1 MGLKYKKK
9 LYICSGKVLFL
20 GICRMPL
27 LYKHRNGIS
36 CMKRKLHL
44 IIYVAFIVLLSG
56 CAQQPKKFVIGVS
69 QCSEDI
75 WRDKLN
81 DELKMGEYLNDSLI
95 VKLASSNDDNMLQN
109 KQVNQFIDEGV
120 DLLIV
125 SPNQLSAISKAV
137 ERAYDKGIPVILY
150 DRKTNSD
157 KYTAFIG
164 CDNYT
169 IGKSM
174 GTFIAQQLQGK
185 GRIVEIRGL
194 EGSSPAL
201 ERHRGFMDAIKPY
214 PGLQVVASEGGNWKE
229 EGGIQAMKRILKQ
242 TQDFDYVFA
251 HNDCLAWGAYVAA
264 RQMRVKRNYKYT
276 GVDGMAT
283 EGGGLELVRDGIFEA
298 SYLYPTKGDEVI
310 ALAMKILKH
319 QPYERDNYLSTSI
332 ITQANAALT
341 LMEARDAE
349 RQTHNL
355 KTLHKQVNQYLS
367 DYNSQKVMLIGLCLF
382 LFVCLAAAA
391 LIFRGYLIKVK
402 LNETLAKTN
411 GELKRLNV
419 ELGEK
424 NGELKRLNEEVLELT
439 HSRLVFFTNIS
450 HELRTPLTLIAD
462 PVEMLLEDSGIKG
475 KSRELLKMVQR
486 NALALQQLV
495 SNILDFRKIQ
505 NGKMELKLYRFDIV
519 KTLTMW
525 VGDFQLTAERKQIRL
540 HLDVDDLKGS
550 HEMIADQEKI
560 SRIVFNLL
568 SNALKYTPAG
578 GEIFVSLKDEGAN
591 LRLDVRDTGKGISQ
605 DEADK
610 IFERFFQAKGAASG
624 TGIGLALVKSFV
636 ELHHGEARVESEP
649 GKGSD
654 FIVVIPREQEGDS
667 QVIHND
673 VDIVDN
679 SVNASASTG
688 KNVVD
693 ESVLQYIDDGDRSH
707 GKVQQLVSENTN
719 RPTVLVIDDNTD
731 IRQYERTLLQDEYVV
746 LEAADGK
753 EGLAVALKE
762 VPDLVICDVM
772 MPVMDGLEFTKQL
785 KTNTATSHIPV
796 IMLTAK
802 NLEEHRAEGYE
813 HGADSYITKPFHSK
827 VLLAR
832 IENLLRQR
840 QLLKN
845 LYQGAQEA
853 EKEISES
860 HLEDRDKQFL
870 KQLQAII
877 QKNLSDSEF
886 GVEDMGQ
893 QIGLSRVQ
901 LYRKV
906 KAMTGSSVVDL
917 LRKARLA
924 KARRLLET
932 RSMSVSEVA
941 YEVGFSAPSYF
952 TKCFKEEYGMLPGD
966 VGNVMK

>member
-1 MGLKYKKK
+1 
-9 LYICSGKVLFL
+9 
-20 GICRMPL
+20 
-27 LYKHRNGIS
+27 
-36 CMKRKLHL
+36 MKRKLHL
-44 IIYVAFIVLLSG
+44 IIYVAIIVLLTG
-56 CAQQPKKFVIGVS
+56 CAQQPRKYVIGVS

-95 VKLASSNDDNMLQN
+95 VKLASSNDDNVLQN
-109 KQVNQFIDEGV
+109 KQINQFVDEGV

-242 TQDFDYVFA
+242 TQNFDYVFA
-251 HNDCLAWGAYVAA
+251 HNDRLAWGAYVAA

-349 RQTHNL
+349 RQARNL
-355 KTLHKQVNQYLS
+355 KALHKQVDQYLS

-424 NGELKRLNEEVLELT
+424 NEELKRLNEEVLELT

-462 PVEMLLEDSGIKG
+462 PVEMLLEDTGIKG

-654 FIVVIPREQEGDS
+654 FIVVIPRKQEGDS

-679 SVNASASTG
+679 SANASASDS

-693 ESVLQYIDDGDRSH
+693 ESVLQYIDDGDRSR

-845 LYQGAQEA
+845 LYQGTKEA
-853 EKEISES
+853 EKEISEA

-877 QKNLSDSEF
+877 QKNLSNSEF
-886 GVEDMGQ
+886 GVENMGQ

-966 VGNVMK
+966 VGNVLGNN

>member
-1 MGLKYKKK
+1 
-9 LYICSGKVLFL
+9 
-20 GICRMPL
+20 
-27 LYKHRNGIS
+27 
-36 CMKRKLHL
+36 MKRKLHL
-44 IIYVAFIVLLSG
+44 IIYVAIIVLLTG
-56 CAQQPKKFVIGVS
+56 CAQQPRKYVIGVS
-69 QCSEDI
+69 QCSEDT

-125 SPNQLSAISKAV
+125 SPNQLSAISKSV

-185 GRIVEIRGL
+185 GRIVEISGL

-264 RQMRVKRNYKYT
+264 RQMKVKRNYKYT

-462 PVEMLLEDSGIKG
+462 PVEMLLEDSCIKG

-917 LRKARLA
+917 LRKARLV

>member
-1 MGLKYKKK
+1 
-9 LYICSGKVLFL
+9 
-20 GICRMPL
+20 
-27 LYKHRNGIS
+27 
-36 CMKRKLHL
+36 MKRYLHL
-44 IIYVAFIVLLSG
+44 IIYMAFLVLLAS
-56 CAQQPKKFVIGVS
+56 CTQQPKKYVIGVS

-95 VKLASSNDDNMLQN
+95 VKLASSNDDNVLQN
-109 KQVNQFIDEGV
+109 KQVNQFVDEGV
-120 DLLIV
+120 DLLII

-137 ERAYDKGIPVILY
+137 ERAFDKGIPVILY

-169 IGKSM
+169 IGNSM
-174 GTFIAQQLQGK
+174 GKFIAQQLNGK
-185 GRIVEIRGL
+185 GRVVEICGL
-194 EGSSPAL
+194 DGSSPAL

-214 PGLQVVASEGGNWKE
+214 PGIQVVASEGGNWKE
-229 EGGIQAMKRILKQ
+229 EGGIQAMKRILKK
-242 TQDFDYVFA
+242 THDFDYVFA
-251 HNDCLAWGAYVAA
+251 HNDRLAWGAYVAA
-264 RQMRVKRNYKYT
+264 RQMGLERNYKYT

-319 QPYERDNYLSTSI
+319 QPYNRDNYLSTSI
-332 ITQANAALT
+332 ITKANAELT

-349 RQTHNL
+349 RQARNL
-355 KTLHKQVNQYLS
+355 KTLHKQVDRYLA
-367 DYNSQKVMLIGLCLF
+367 DYNSQKVMLIGLGLF
-382 LFVCLAAAA
+382 LFVCIVAAAM
-391 LIFRGYLIKVK
+391 IFRSYVVKAK
-402 LNETLAKTN
+402 LNEALAKTN
-411 GELKRLNV
+411 GELKRVNG
-419 ELGEK
+419 ELEVK

-486 NALALQQLV
+486 NAIALQQLV
-495 SNILDFRKIQ
+495 SSILDFRKIQ
-505 NGKMELKLYRFDIV
+505 NGKMDLKLYRFDIV
-519 KTLTMW
+519 KALTIW
-525 VGDFQLTAERKQIRL
+525 VGDFQLTAERKQIKL
-540 HLDVDDLKGS
+540 HLDIDAFNGS
-550 HEMIADQEKI
+550 HEVVADKEKI
-560 SRIVFNLL
+560 ARVVFNLL

-578 GEIFVSLKDEGAN
+578 GDIFVSLKDEGEK
-591 LRLDVRDTGKGISQ
+591 LRLDIRDTGKGIEKE
-605 DEADK
+605 EADK

-636 ELHHGEARVESEP
+636 ELHHGQVWVESEL

-654 FIVVIPREQEGDS
+654 FIVEIPREQVDKS
-667 QVIHND
+667 LVIHMD
-673 VDIVDN
+673 DEGVDN
-679 SVNASASTG
+679 SVNASSSRD

-693 ESVLQYIDDGDRSH
+693 ESVLQYVDDGVRKC

-719 RPTVLVIDDNTD
+719 KPTVLIIDDNND
-731 IRQYERTLLQDEYVV
+731 IRQYEHTLLQDDYIVM
-746 LEAADGK
+746 EAVDGK
-753 EGLAVALKE
+753 EGLEIAKKE

-772 MPVMDGLEFTKQL
+772 MPVMDGLEFTEQL
-785 KTNTATSHIPV
+785 KTNKATSHIPV

-832 IENLLRQR
+832 IENLLKQR
-840 QLLKN
+840 KLLKH
-845 LYQGAQEA
+845 LFQGSKEA
-853 EKEISES
+853 EQEIAES

-870 KQLQAII
+870 KQLHSII

-886 GVEDMGQ
+886 GVEDIGK

-917 LRKARLA
+917 LRKARLTKA
-924 KARRLLET
+924 KRLLES

-941 YEVGFSAPSYF
+941 YDVGFSAPSYF
-952 TKCFKEEYGMLPGD
+952 TKCFKDEYGMLPGEI
-966 VGNVMK
+966 GS

>member
-1 MGLKYKKK
+1 
-9 LYICSGKVLFL
+9 
-20 GICRMPL
+20 
-27 LYKHRNGIS
+27 
-36 CMKRKLHL
+36 MKRKLHL
-44 IIYVAFIVLLSG
+44 IIYVAIIVLLTG
-56 CAQQPKKFVIGVS
+56 CAQKPRKFVIGVS

-95 VKLASSNDDNMLQN
+95 VKLASSNDDNVLQN

-125 SPNQLSAISKAV
+125 SPNQLSAISKSV

-185 GRIVEIRGL
+185 GRIVEISGL

-214 PGLQVVASEGGNWKE
+214 PGVQVVASEEGNWKE

-349 RQTHNL
+349 RQTRNL
-355 KTLHKQVNQYLS
+355 KTLHKQVDQYLS

-382 LFVCLAAAA
+382 LLVCLAAAA
-391 LIFRGYLIKVK
+391 LIFRGYLIKVR

-424 NGELKRLNEEVLELT
+424 NEELKRLNEEVLELT

-591 LRLDVRDTGKGISQ
+591 LRLDVKDTGKGISQ

-636 ELHHGEARVESEP
+636 ELHHGEARVESEL

-688 KNVVD
+688 KNVID
-693 ESVLQYIDDGDRSH
+693 ESVLQYIDDGDRSC
-707 GKVQQLVSENTN
+707 GKVQRLVSENTN

-772 MPVMDGLEFTKQL
+772 MPVMDGLELTEQL

-845 LYQGAQEA
+845 LYQGTKEA
-853 EKEISES
+853 EKEISEA

-877 QKNLSDSEF
+877 QKNISDSEF

>member
-1 MGLKYKKK
+1 
-9 LYICSGKVLFL
+9 
-20 GICRMPL
+20 
-27 LYKHRNGIS
+27 
-36 CMKRKLHL
+36 MKRKLHL
-44 IIYVAFIVLLSG
+44 IIYVAIIVLLTG
-56 CAQQPKKFVIGVS
+56 CAQQPRKYVIGVS

-95 VKLASSNDDNMLQN
+95 VKLASSNDDNVLQN
-109 KQVNQFIDEGV
+109 KQINQFVDEGV

-185 GRIVEIRGL
+185 GRIVEISGL

-214 PGLQVVASEGGNWKE
+214 SGLQVVASEGGNWKE
-229 EGGIQAMKRILKQ
+229 EGGIQAMKRILKR

-251 HNDCLAWGAYVAA
+251 HNDRLAWGAYVAA

-382 LFVCLAAAA
+382 LLVCLAAAA

-424 NGELKRLNEEVLELT
+424 NEELKRLNEEVLELT

-462 PVEMLLEDSGIKG
+462 PVEMLLEDTGIKG

-605 DEADK
+605 DEADQ

-654 FIVVIPREQEGDS
+654 FIVLIPRKQEGDS

-679 SVNASASTG
+679 SANASASDS

-693 ESVLQYIDDGDRSH
+693 ESVLQYIDDGDRSR

-845 LYQGAQEA
+845 LYQGTKEA
-853 EKEISES
+853 EKEISEA

-932 RSMSVSEVA
+932 RSMSISEVA

-966 VGNVMK
+966 VGNVLGNN

>member
-1 MGLKYKKK
+1 
-9 LYICSGKVLFL
+9 
-20 GICRMPL
+20 
-27 LYKHRNGIS
+27 
-36 CMKRKLHL
+36 MKRKLHL
-44 IIYVAFIVLLSG
+44 IIYVAIIVLLTG
-56 CAQQPKKFVIGVS
+56 CAQQPRKYVIGVS
-69 QCSEDI
+69 QCSEDT

-95 VKLASSNDDNMLQN
+95 VKLASSNDDNVLQN

-214 PGLQVVASEGGNWKE
+214 PGLRVVASEGGNWKE

-391 LIFRGYLIKVK
+391 LVFRGYLIKVK

-424 NGELKRLNEEVLELT
+424 NEELKRLNEEVLELT

-462 PVEMLLEDSGIKG
+462 PVEMLLEDSCIKG

-693 ESVLQYIDDGDRSH
+693 ESVLQYIDDGDRSR
-707 GKVQQLVSENTN
+707 GKVQQLVNENTN

-731 IRQYERTLLQDEYVV
+731 IRQYERTLLQDEYIV

>member
-1 MGLKYKKK
+1 
-9 LYICSGKVLFL
+9 
-20 GICRMPL
+20 
-27 LYKHRNGIS
+27 
-36 CMKRKLHL
+36 MKRKLHL
-44 IIYVAFIVLLSG
+44 IIYVAIIVLLTG
-56 CAQQPKKFVIGVS
+56 CAQQPRKYVIGVS
-69 QCSEDI
+69 QCSEDT

-95 VKLASSNDDNMLQN
+95 VKLASSNDDNVLQN

-185 GRIVEIRGL
+185 GRIVEISGL

-251 HNDCLAWGAYVAA
+251 HNDRLAWGAYVAA

-349 RQTHNL
+349 RQARNL
-355 KTLHKQVNQYLS
+355 KALHKQVDQYLS
-367 DYNSQKVMLIGLCLF
+367 DYNSQKIMLIGLGLF

-731 IRQYERTLLQDEYVV
+731 IRQYERTLLQDEYIV

-772 MPVMDGLEFTKQL
+772 MPVMDGLELTERL

-845 LYQGAQEA
+845 LYQGTKEA
-853 EKEISES
+853 EKEISEA

>member
-1 MGLKYKKK
+1 
-9 LYICSGKVLFL
+9 
-20 GICRMPL
+20 
-27 LYKHRNGIS
+27 
-36 CMKRKLHL
+36 MKRKLHL
-44 IIYVAFIVLLSG
+44 IIYVAIIVLLTG
-56 CAQQPKKFVIGVS
+56 CAQQPRKYVIGVS

-95 VKLASSNDDNMLQN
+95 VKLASSNDDNVLQN
-109 KQVNQFIDEGV
+109 KQINQFVDEGV

-185 GRIVEIRGL
+185 GRIVEISGL

-251 HNDCLAWGAYVAA
+251 HNDRLAWGAYVAA

-349 RQTHNL
+349 RQARNL
-355 KTLHKQVNQYLS
+355 KALHKQVDQYLS
-367 DYNSQKVMLIGLCLF
+367 DYNSQKIMLIGLCLF

-424 NGELKRLNEEVLELT
+424 NEELKRLNEEVLELT

-462 PVEMLLEDSGIKG
+462 PVEMLLEDTGIKG

-505 NGKMELKLYRFDIV
+505 NGKMDLKLYRFDIV

-654 FIVVIPREQEGDS
+654 FIVVIPREQEGNS

-679 SVNASASTG
+679 SANASASEG

-693 ESVLQYIDDGDRSH
+693 ESVLQYIDDGDRSR

-731 IRQYERTLLQDEYVV
+731 IRQYERTLLQDEYIV

-753 EGLAVALKE
+753 EGLSVAMKE

-772 MPVMDGLEFTKQL
+772 MPVMDGLEFTEQL

-845 LYQGAQEA
+845 LYQGTKEA
-853 EKEISES
+853 EKEISEA

-966 VGNVMK
+966 VGNVLGNN

>member
-1 MGLKYKKK
+1 
-9 LYICSGKVLFL
+9 
-20 GICRMPL
+20 
-27 LYKHRNGIS
+27 
-36 CMKRKLHL
+36 MKRKLHL
-44 IIYVAFIVLLSG
+44 IIYVAIIVLLTG
-56 CAQQPKKFVIGVS
+56 CAQKPRKFVIGVS

-95 VKLASSNDDNMLQN
+95 VKLASSNDDNVLQN

-125 SPNQLSAISKAV
+125 SPNQLSAISKSV

-185 GRIVEIRGL
+185 GRIVEISGL

-214 PGLQVVASEGGNWKE
+214 PGLQVVASEEGNWKE

-341 LMEARDAE
+341 LMEARDTE

-355 KTLHKQVNQYLS
+355 KTLHKQVNQYLA

-382 LFVCLAAAA
+382 LLVCLAAAA
-391 LIFRGYLIKVK
+391 LIFRGYLIKMK

-424 NGELKRLNEEVLELT
+424 NEELKRLNEEVLELT

-462 PVEMLLEDSGIKG
+462 PVEMLLEDTGIKG

-591 LRLDVRDTGKGISQ
+591 LRLDVKDTGKGISQ

-636 ELHHGEARVESEP
+636 ELHHGEARVESEL

-679 SVNASASTG
+679 SVNASASAG
-688 KNVVD
+688 KSVVD
-693 ESVLQYIDDGDRSH
+693 ESILQYIDDGDRSR

-731 IRQYERTLLQDEYVV
+731 IRQYERTLLQDEYIV

-772 MPVMDGLEFTKQL
+772 MPVMDGLELTEQL

-802 NLEEHRAEGYE
+802 TLEEHRVEGYE

-845 LYQGAQEA
+845 LYQGTKEA
-853 EKEISES
+853 EKEISEA

-877 QKNLSDSEF
+877 QQNLSDSEF

>member
-20 GICRMPL
+20 GICRMSL
-27 LYKHRNGIS
+27 LYKQRNCIS

-44 IIYVAFIVLLSG
+44 IIYVAIIVLLTG
-56 CAQQPKKFVIGVS
+56 CAQKPRKFVIGVS
-69 QCSEDI
+69 QCSEDV

-95 VKLASSNDDNMLQN
+95 VKLASSNDDNVLQN

-125 SPNQLSAISKAV
+125 SPNQLSAISKSV

-185 GRIVEIRGL
+185 GRIVEISGL

-214 PGLQVVASEGGNWKE
+214 PGLQVVASEEGNWKE

-382 LFVCLAAAA
+382 LLVCLAAAA

-424 NGELKRLNEEVLELT
+424 NEELKRLNEEVLELT

-591 LRLDVRDTGKGISQ
+591 LRLDVKDTGKGISQ

-636 ELHHGEARVESEP
+636 ELHHGEARVESEL

-693 ESVLQYIDDGDRSH
+693 ESVLQYIDDGDRSR
-707 GKVQQLVSENTN
+707 GKVQRLVSENTN

-772 MPVMDGLEFTKQL
+772 MPVMDGLELTEQL

-845 LYQGAQEA
+845 LYQGSKEA
-853 EKEISES
+853 EKEISEA
-860 HLEDRDKQFL
+860 HLEDRDRQFL

>member
-1 MGLKYKKK
+1 
-9 LYICSGKVLFL
+9 
-20 GICRMPL
+20 MPL
-27 LYKHRNGIS
+27 LYKHRNCIS

-44 IIYVAFIVLLSG
+44 IIYVAIIVLLTG
-56 CAQQPKKFVIGVS
+56 CVQQPRKFVIGVS

-95 VKLASSNDDNMLQN
+95 VKLASSNDDNVLQN
-109 KQVNQFIDEGV
+109 KQINQFVDEGV

-185 GRIVEIRGL
+185 GRIVEISGL

-251 HNDCLAWGAYVAA
+251 HNDRLAWGAYVAA

-349 RQTHNL
+349 RQARNL
-355 KTLHKQVNQYLS
+355 KALHKQVDQYLS

-424 NGELKRLNEEVLELT
+424 NEELKRLNEEVLELT

-654 FIVVIPREQEGDS
+654 FIVVIPRKQEGDS

-679 SVNASASTG
+679 SANTSTSDS

-693 ESVLQYIDDGDRSH
+693 ESVLQYIDDGDRSR

-802 NLEEHRAEGYE
+802 NLEEHRVEGYE

-845 LYQGAQEA
+845 LYQGTKEA
-853 EKEISES
+853 EKEISEA

-886 GVEDMGQ
+886 GVENMGQ

-966 VGNVMK
+966 VGNVLGNN

>member
-1 MGLKYKKK
+1 
-9 LYICSGKVLFL
+9 
-20 GICRMPL
+20 
-27 LYKHRNGIS
+27 
-36 CMKRKLHL
+36 MKRKLHL
-44 IIYVAFIVLLSG
+44 IIYVAIIVLLTG
-56 CAQQPKKFVIGVS
+56 CAQQPRKYVIGVS

-95 VKLASSNDDNMLQN
+95 VKLASSNDDNVLQN
-109 KQVNQFIDEGV
+109 KQINQFVDEGV

-185 GRIVEIRGL
+185 GRIVEISGL

-214 PGLQVVASEGGNWKE
+214 SGLQVVASEGGNWKE

-251 HNDCLAWGAYVAA
+251 HNDRLAWGAYVAA

-276 GVDGMAT
+276 GIDGMAT
-283 EGGGLELVRDGIFEA
+283 EGGGLELVRNGIFEA

-332 ITQANAALT
+332 ITRANADLT
-341 LMEARDAE
+341 LMEARDAD
-349 RQTHNL
+349 RQARNL
-355 KTLHKQVNQYLS
+355 KALHKQVDQYLS

-382 LFVCLAAAA
+382 LLVCLAAAA

-424 NGELKRLNEEVLELT
+424 NEELKRLNEEVLELT

-462 PVEMLLEDSGIKG
+462 PVEMLLEDTGIKG

-654 FIVVIPREQEGDS
+654 FIVVIPRKQEGDS

-679 SVNASASTG
+679 SANASASDS

-693 ESVLQYIDDGDRSH
+693 ESVLQYIDDGDRSR

-845 LYQGAQEA
+845 LYQGTKEA
-853 EKEISES
+853 EKEISEA

-966 VGNVMK
+966 VGNVLGNN

>member
-1 MGLKYKKK
+1 
-9 LYICSGKVLFL
+9 
-20 GICRMPL
+20 
-27 LYKHRNGIS
+27 
-36 CMKRKLHL
+36 MKRKLHL
-44 IIYVAFIVLLSG
+44 IIYVAIIVLLTG
-56 CAQQPKKFVIGVS
+56 CAQQPRKFVIGVS
-69 QCSEDI
+69 QCLEDI

-95 VKLASSNDDNMLQN
+95 VKLASSNDDNVLQN
-109 KQVNQFIDEGV
+109 KQVNQFVDEGV

-125 SPNQLSAISKAV
+125 SPNQLSAISKSV

-185 GRIVEIRGL
+185 GRIVEISGL

-251 HNDCLAWGAYVAA
+251 HNDRLAWGAYVAA

-349 RQTHNL
+349 RQMRNL
-355 KTLHKQVNQYLS
+355 KTLHKQVDQYLS
-367 DYNSQKVMLIGLCLF
+367 DYNSQKVMLIGLGLF

-391 LIFRGYLIKVK
+391 LIFRGYMIKVR
-402 LNETLAKTN
+402 LNEKLAKTN

-424 NGELKRLNEEVLELT
+424 NEEMKRLNEEVLELT

-462 PVEMLLEDSGIKG
+462 PVEMLLEDTGIKG

-540 HLDVDDLKGS
+540 HLDVNDLKGS

-591 LRLDVRDTGKGISQ
+591 LRLDVKDTGKGISQ

-673 VDIVDN
+673 ADIVDN
-679 SVNASASTG
+679 SVKASASDS

-693 ESVLQYIDDGDRSH
+693 ESVLQYIDDGDRSR

-731 IRQYERTLLQDEYVV
+731 IRQYERTLLQDEYIV

-753 EGLAVALKE
+753 EGLSVAIKE
-762 VPDLVICDVM
+762 MPDLVICDVM

-845 LYQGAQEA
+845 LYQGTKEA
-853 EKEISES
+853 EKEISEA

-952 TKCFKEEYGMLPGD
+952 TKCFKDEYGMLPGD
-966 VGNVMK
+966 VGNVLGNN

>member
-1 MGLKYKKK
+1 
-9 LYICSGKVLFL
+9 
-20 GICRMPL
+20 
-27 LYKHRNGIS
+27 
-36 CMKRKLHL
+36 MKRKLHL
-44 IIYVAFIVLLSG
+44 IIYVAIIVLLTG
-56 CAQQPKKFVIGVS
+56 CTQQPRKYVIGVS

-95 VKLASSNDDNMLQN
+95 VKLASSNDDNVLQN
-109 KQVNQFIDEGV
+109 KQINQFVDEGV

-185 GRIVEIRGL
+185 GRIVEISGL

-214 PGLQVVASEGGNWKE
+214 SGLQVVASEGGNWKE
-229 EGGIQAMKRILKQ
+229 EGGIQAMKRILQQ

-251 HNDCLAWGAYVAA
+251 HNDRLAWGAYVAA

-349 RQTHNL
+349 RQARNL
-355 KTLHKQVNQYLS
+355 KALHKQVDQYLS

-424 NGELKRLNEEVLELT
+424 NEEMKRLNEEVLELT

-462 PVEMLLEDSGIKG
+462 PVEMLLEDTGIKG

-591 LRLDVRDTGKGISQ
+591 LRLDVKDTGKGISQ

-679 SVNASASTG
+679 SANASASDG

-693 ESVLQYIDDGDRSH
+693 ESVLQYIDDGNRSR
-707 GKVQQLVSENTN
+707 GKVQQLVNENTN

-731 IRQYERTLLQDEYVV
+731 IRQYERTLLQDEYIV

-753 EGLAVALKE
+753 EGLSVAMKE

-877 QKNLSDSEF
+877 QQNLSDSEF

-966 VGNVMK
+966 VGNVLGNN

>member
-1 MGLKYKKK
+1 
-9 LYICSGKVLFL
+9 
-20 GICRMPL
+20 
-27 LYKHRNGIS
+27 
-36 CMKRKLHL
+36 MKRKLHL
-44 IIYVAFIVLLSG
+44 IIYVAIIVLLTG
-56 CAQQPKKFVIGVS
+56 CAQQPRKYVIGVS

-95 VKLASSNDDNMLQN
+95 VKLASSNDDNVLQN
-109 KQVNQFIDEGV
+109 KQINQFVDEGV

-185 GRIVEIRGL
+185 GRIVEISGL

-251 HNDCLAWGAYVAA
+251 HNDRLAWGAYVAA

-349 RQTHNL
+349 RQARNL
-355 KTLHKQVNQYLS
+355 KALHKQVDQYLS
-367 DYNSQKVMLIGLCLF
+367 DYNSQKIMLIGLCLF

-424 NGELKRLNEEVLELT
+424 NEELKRLNEEVLELT

-462 PVEMLLEDSGIKG
+462 PVEMLLEDTGIKG

-540 HLDVDDLKGS
+540 HLDVDDLTGS

-679 SVNASASTG
+679 SANASASEG

-693 ESVLQYIDDGDRSH
+693 ESVLQYIDDGDRSR

-731 IRQYERTLLQDEYVV
+731 IRQYERTLLQDEYIV

-753 EGLAVALKE
+753 EGLSVAMKE

-772 MPVMDGLEFTKQL
+772 MPVMDGLEFTEQL

-845 LYQGAQEA
+845 LYQGTKEA
-853 EKEISES
+853 EKEISEA
-860 HLEDRDKQFL
+860 HLEDRDRQFL

-952 TKCFKEEYGMLPGD
+952 TKCFKDEYGMLPGD
-966 VGNVMK
+966 VGNVLGNN

>member
-1 MGLKYKKK
+1 
-9 LYICSGKVLFL
+9 
-20 GICRMPL
+20 
-27 LYKHRNGIS
+27 
-36 CMKRKLHL
+36 MKRKLHL
-44 IIYVAFIVLLSG
+44 IIYVAIIVLLTG
-56 CAQQPKKFVIGVS
+56 CAQQPRKYVIGVS

-95 VKLASSNDDNMLQN
+95 VKLASSNDDNVLQN
-109 KQVNQFIDEGV
+109 KQINQFVDEGV

-185 GRIVEIRGL
+185 GRIVEISGL

-251 HNDCLAWGAYVAA
+251 HNDRLAWGAYVAA

-349 RQTHNL
+349 RQARNL
-355 KTLHKQVNQYLS
+355 KALHKQVDQYLS
-367 DYNSQKVMLIGLCLF
+367 DYNSQKIMLIGLCLF

-424 NGELKRLNEEVLELT
+424 NEELKRLNEEVLELT

-462 PVEMLLEDSGIKG
+462 PVEMLLEDTGIKG

-540 HLDVDDLKGS
+540 HLDVDDLTGS

-679 SVNASASTG
+679 SANASASEG

-693 ESVLQYIDDGDRSH
+693 ESVLQYIDDGDRSR

-731 IRQYERTLLQDEYVV
+731 IRQYERTLLQDEYIV

-772 MPVMDGLEFTKQL
+772 MPVMDGLELTERL

-845 LYQGAQEA
+845 LYQGSKEA
-853 EKEISES
+853 EKEISEA

>member
-1 MGLKYKKK
+1 
-9 LYICSGKVLFL
+9 
-20 GICRMPL
+20 
-27 LYKHRNGIS
+27 
-36 CMKRKLHL
+36 MKRKLHL
-44 IIYVAFIVLLSG
+44 IIYVAIIVLLTG
-56 CAQQPKKFVIGVS
+56 CAQQPRKYVIGVS

-95 VKLASSNDDNMLQN
+95 VKLASSNDDNVLQN

-125 SPNQLSAISKAV
+125 SPNQLSAISKSV

-185 GRIVEIRGL
+185 GRIVEISGL

-214 PGLQVVASEGGNWKE
+214 PGLQVVASEEGNWKE

-251 HNDCLAWGAYVAA
+251 HNDRLAWGAYVAA

-349 RQTHNL
+349 RQAHNL
-355 KTLHKQVNQYLS
+355 KTLHKQVDQYLS

-382 LFVCLAAAA
+382 LLVCLAAAA
-391 LIFRGYLIKVK
+391 LIFRGYLIKVR

-424 NGELKRLNEEVLELT
+424 NEELKRLNEEVLELT

-591 LRLDVRDTGKGISQ
+591 LRLDVKDTGKGISQ

-636 ELHHGEARVESEP
+636 ELHHGEARVESEL

-679 SVNASASTG
+679 SANASASDG

-693 ESVLQYIDDGDRSH
+693 ESVLQYIDDGDRSR

-772 MPVMDGLEFTKQL
+772 MPVMDGLELTEQL

-845 LYQGAQEA
+845 LYQGTKEA
-853 EKEISES
+853 EKEISEA

-877 QKNLSDSEF
+877 QKNISDSEF

>member
-1 MGLKYKKK
+1 
-9 LYICSGKVLFL
+9 
-20 GICRMPL
+20 
-27 LYKHRNGIS
+27 
-36 CMKRKLHL
+36 MKRKLHL
-44 IIYVAFIVLLSG
+44 IIYVAIIVLLTG
-56 CAQQPKKFVIGVS
+56 CAQQPRKYVIGVS

-95 VKLASSNDDNMLQN
+95 VKLASSNDDNVLQN
-109 KQVNQFIDEGV
+109 KQINQFVDEGV

-125 SPNQLSAISKAV
+125 SPNQLSAISKSV

-185 GRIVEIRGL
+185 GRIVEISGL

-214 PGLQVVASEGGNWKE
+214 PELQVVASEGGNWKE

-251 HNDCLAWGAYVAA
+251 HNDRLAWGAYVAA

-319 QPYERDNYLSTSI
+319 RPYERDNYLSTSI

-349 RQTHNL
+349 RQARNL
-355 KTLHKQVNQYLS
+355 KALHKQVDQYLS

-424 NGELKRLNEEVLELT
+424 NEELKRLNEEVLELT

-462 PVEMLLEDSGIKG
+462 PVEMLLEDTGIKG

-540 HLDVDDLKGS
+540 HLDVDDLTGS

-591 LRLDVRDTGKGISQ
+591 LRLDVKDTGKGISQ

-636 ELHHGEARVESEP
+636 ELHHGEARVESEL

-679 SVNASASTG
+679 SVNASASAG
-688 KNVVD
+688 KNLVD
-693 ESVLQYIDDGDRSH
+693 ESVLQYIDDGDRSR
-707 GKVQQLVSENTN
+707 GKVQRLVSENTN

-731 IRQYERTLLQDEYVV
+731 IRQYERTLLQDEYIV

-753 EGLAVALKE
+753 EGLSVAMKE

-772 MPVMDGLEFTKQL
+772 MPVMDGLEFTEQL

-845 LYQGAQEA
+845 LYQGTKEA
-853 EKEISES
+853 EKEISEA

-877 QKNLSDSEF
+877 QKNISDSEF

-952 TKCFKEEYGMLPGD
+952 TKCFKDEYGMLPGD
-966 VGNVMK
+966 VGNVLGNN

>member
-20 GICRMPL
+20 GICWMPL
-27 LYKHRNGIS
+27 LYKHRNCIS

-44 IIYVAFIVLLSG
+44 IIYVAIIVLLTG
-56 CAQQPKKFVIGVS
+56 CAQKPRKFVIGVS

-95 VKLASSNDDNMLQN
+95 VKLASSNDDNVLQN

-125 SPNQLSAISKAV
+125 SPNQLSAISKSV

-185 GRIVEIRGL
+185 GRIVEISGL

-214 PGLQVVASEGGNWKE
+214 PGLQVVASEEGNWKE

-355 KTLHKQVNQYLS
+355 KTLHKQVDQYLS

-382 LFVCLAAAA
+382 LLVCLAAAA
-391 LIFRGYLIKVK
+391 LIFRGYLIKVR

-424 NGELKRLNEEVLELT
+424 NEELKRLNEEVLELT

-591 LRLDVRDTGKGISQ
+591 LRLDVKDTGKGISQ

-636 ELHHGEARVESEP
+636 ELHHGEARVESEL

-693 ESVLQYIDDGDRSH
+693 ESVLQYIDDGDRSR

-731 IRQYERTLLQDEYVV
+731 IRQYERTLLQDEYIV

-772 MPVMDGLEFTKQL
+772 MPVMDGLELTEQL

-845 LYQGAQEA
+845 LYQGTKEA
-853 EKEISES
+853 EKEISEA

-870 KQLQAII
+870 RQLQAII
-877 QKNLSDSEF
+877 QQNLSDSEF

>member
-1 MGLKYKKK
+1 
-9 LYICSGKVLFL
+9 
-20 GICRMPL
+20 
-27 LYKHRNGIS
+27 
-36 CMKRKLHL
+36 MKRKLHL
-44 IIYVAFIVLLSG
+44 IIYVAIIVLLTG
-56 CAQQPKKFVIGVS
+56 CAQQPRKYVIGVS

-95 VKLASSNDDNMLQN
+95 VKLASSNDDNVLQN
-109 KQVNQFIDEGV
+109 KQINQFVDEGV

-185 GRIVEIRGL
+185 GRIVEISGL

-214 PGLQVVASEGGNWKE
+214 SGLQVVASEGGNWKE
-229 EGGIQAMKRILKQ
+229 EGGIQAMKRILQQ

-251 HNDCLAWGAYVAA
+251 HNDRLAWGAYVAA

-349 RQTHNL
+349 RQARNL
-355 KTLHKQVNQYLS
+355 KALHKQVDQYLS
-367 DYNSQKVMLIGLCLF
+367 DYNSQKIMLIGLCLF

-424 NGELKRLNEEVLELT
+424 NEELKRLNEEVLELT

-462 PVEMLLEDSGIKG
+462 PVEMLLEDTGIKG

-591 LRLDVRDTGKGISQ
+591 LRLDVKDTGKGISQ
-605 DEADK
+605 VEADK

-679 SVNASASTG
+679 SANASASDG

-693 ESVLQYIDDGDRSH
+693 ESVLQYIDDGDRSR

-731 IRQYERTLLQDEYVV
+731 IRQYERTLLQDEYIV

-753 EGLAVALKE
+753 EGLSVAMKE

-772 MPVMDGLEFTKQL
+772 MPVMDGLEFTEQL

-845 LYQGAQEA
+845 LYQGTKEA
-853 EKEISES
+853 EKEISEA

-966 VGNVMK
+966 VGNVLGNN

>member
-1 MGLKYKKK
+1 
-9 LYICSGKVLFL
+9 
-20 GICRMPL
+20 
-27 LYKHRNGIS
+27 
-36 CMKRKLHL
+36 MKRKLHL
-44 IIYVAFIVLLSG
+44 IIYVAIIVLLTG
-56 CAQQPKKFVIGVS
+56 CAQQPRKYVIGVS

-81 DELKMGEYLNDSLI
+81 NELKMGEYLNDSLI
-95 VKLASSNDDNMLQN
+95 VKLASSNDNNVLQN

-185 GRIVEIRGL
+185 GRIVEISGL

-251 HNDCLAWGAYVAA
+251 HNDRLAWGAYVAA

-349 RQTHNL
+349 RQTRNL
-355 KTLHKQVNQYLS
+355 KTLHKQVDQYLS
-367 DYNSQKVMLIGLCLF
+367 DYNSQKIMLIGLCLF

-391 LIFRGYLIKVK
+391 LIFRGYLIKVR

-424 NGELKRLNEEVLELT
+424 NEELKRLNEEVLELT

-462 PVEMLLEDSGIKG
+462 PVEMLLEDTGIKG

-654 FIVVIPREQEGDS
+654 FIVVIPRKQEGDS

-679 SVNASASTG
+679 SANASASDS

-693 ESVLQYIDDGDRSH
+693 ESVLQYIDDGDRSR

-845 LYQGAQEA
+845 LYQGTKEA
-853 EKEISES
+853 EKEISEA

-966 VGNVMK
+966 VGNVLGNN

>member
-1 MGLKYKKK
+1 
-9 LYICSGKVLFL
+9 
-20 GICRMPL
+20 
-27 LYKHRNGIS
+27 
-36 CMKRKLHL
+36 MKRKLHL
-44 IIYVAFIVLLSG
+44 IIYVAIIVLLTG
-56 CAQQPKKFVIGVS
+56 CAQQPRKYVIGVS
-69 QCSEDI
+69 QCSEDT

-95 VKLASSNDDNMLQN
+95 VKLASSNDDNVLQN
-109 KQVNQFIDEGV
+109 KQVNQFVDEGV

-125 SPNQLSAISKAV
+125 SPNQLSAISKSV

-185 GRIVEIRGL
+185 GRIVEISGL

-229 EGGIQAMKRILKQ
+229 EGGIRAMKRILKQ

-276 GVDGMAT
+276 GVDGLAT

-349 RQTHNL
+349 RQAHNL

-424 NGELKRLNEEVLELT
+424 NEELKRLNEEVLELT

-462 PVEMLLEDSGIKG
+462 PVEMLLEDTGIKG

-540 HLDVDDLKGS
+540 HLNVDDLKGS

-636 ELHHGEARVESEP
+636 ELHHGEARVESEL

-679 SVNASASTG
+679 SANASAPEG
-688 KNVVD
+688 KNVID
-693 ESVLQYIDDGDRSH
+693 ESVLQYIDDGDRSR

-731 IRQYERTLLQDEYVV
+731 IRQYERTLLQDEYIV

-840 QLLKN
+840 QLLKH
-845 LYQGAQEA
+845 LYQGTKET

-860 HLEDRDKQFL
+860 LLEDRDKQFL

>member
-1 MGLKYKKK
+1 
-9 LYICSGKVLFL
+9 
-20 GICRMPL
+20 MPL
-27 LYKHRNGIS
+27 LYKHRNCIS

-44 IIYVAFIVLLSG
+44 IIYVAIIVLLTG
-56 CAQQPKKFVIGVS
+56 CVQQPRKFVIGVS
-69 QCSEDI
+69 QCSEDN

-95 VKLASSNDDNMLQN
+95 VKLASSNDDNVLQN

-462 PVEMLLEDSGIKG
+462 PVEMLLEDAGIKG

-693 ESVLQYIDDGDRSH
+693 ESVLQYIDDGDRSR
-707 GKVQQLVSENTN
+707 GKVQQLVNENTN

>member
-1 MGLKYKKK
+1 
-9 LYICSGKVLFL
+9 
-20 GICRMPL
+20 
-27 LYKHRNGIS
+27 
-36 CMKRKLHL
+36 MKRKLHL
-44 IIYVAFIVLLSG
+44 IIYVAIIVLLTG
-56 CAQQPKKFVIGVS
+56 CAQKPRKFVIGVS

-95 VKLASSNDDNMLQN
+95 VKLASSNDDNVLQN

-125 SPNQLSAISKAV
+125 SPNQLSAISKSV

-185 GRIVEIRGL
+185 GRIVEISGL

-214 PGLQVVASEGGNWKE
+214 SGLQVVASEGGNWKE

-251 HNDCLAWGAYVAA
+251 HNDRLAWGAYVAA

-276 GVDGMAT
+276 GIDGMAT

-332 ITQANAALT
+332 ITRANADLT

-349 RQTHNL
+349 RQARNL
-355 KTLHKQVNQYLS
+355 KALHKQVDQYLS

-382 LFVCLAAAA
+382 LLVCLAAAA

-424 NGELKRLNEEVLELT
+424 NEELKRLNEEVLELT

-525 VGDFQLTAERKQIRL
+525 VGDFQLAAERKQIRL

-591 LRLDVRDTGKGISQ
+591 LRLDVKDTGKGISQ

-636 ELHHGEARVESEP
+636 ELHHGEARVESEL

-693 ESVLQYIDDGDRSH
+693 ESVLQYIDDGDRSR

-731 IRQYERTLLQDEYVV
+731 IRQYERTLLQDEYIV

-772 MPVMDGLEFTKQL
+772 MPVMDGLELTEQL

-845 LYQGAQEA
+845 LYQGTKEA
-853 EKEISES
+853 EKEISEA

-870 KQLQAII
+870 RQLQAII
-877 QKNLSDSEF
+877 QQNLSDSEF

-966 VGNVMK
+966 VGNVLGNN

>member
-1 MGLKYKKK
+1 
-9 LYICSGKVLFL
+9 
-20 GICRMPL
+20 
-27 LYKHRNGIS
+27 
-36 CMKRKLHL
+36 MKRKLHL
-44 IIYVAFIVLLSG
+44 IIYVAIIVLLTG
-56 CAQQPKKFVIGVS
+56 CAQKPRKFVIGVS

-95 VKLASSNDDNMLQN
+95 VKLASSNDDNVLQN
-109 KQVNQFIDEGV
+109 KQVNQFVDEGV

-185 GRIVEIRGL
+185 GRIVEISGL

-251 HNDCLAWGAYVAA
+251 HNDRLAWGAYVAA

-349 RQTHNL
+349 RQARNL
-355 KTLHKQVNQYLS
+355 KALHKQVDQYLS
-367 DYNSQKVMLIGLCLF
+367 DYNSQKIMLIGLGLF

-391 LIFRGYLIKVK
+391 LIFRGYMIKVR
-402 LNETLAKTN
+402 LNEKLAKTN

-424 NGELKRLNEEVLELT
+424 NEELKRLNEEVLELT

-462 PVEMLLEDSGIKG
+462 PVEMLLEDTGIKG

-519 KTLTMW
+519 KTLMMW

-540 HLDVDDLKGS
+540 HLDVNDLKGS

-591 LRLDVRDTGKGISQ
+591 LRLDVKDTGKGISQ

-679 SVNASASTG
+679 STNASASEG

-693 ESVLQYIDDGDRSH
+693 ESVLQYIDDGDRSR

-731 IRQYERTLLQDEYVV
+731 IRQYERTLLQDEYIV

-753 EGLAVALKE
+753 EGLSVAIKE

-845 LYQGAQEA
+845 LYQGTKEA
-853 EKEISES
+853 EKEISEA

-952 TKCFKEEYGMLPGD
+952 TKCFKDEYGMLPGD
-966 VGNVMK
+966 VGNVLGNN